1 VRGGGVR
8 SLTEDDAKLFRD
20 GEVRDNRFW
29 FLCFEGF
36 DCLQKHGLFVCA
48 LIKKRIYWPTMVPGE
63 AIRKHYEDKEA
74 GTTNTIQGMLDGH
87 PYTIW
92 GTKEP
97 DYVMS
102 MVVTGGALNDD
113 ESCKLASQTWT
124 EMGEKNLPV

>member
-1 VRGGGVR
+1 VRP
-8 SLTEDDAKLFRD
+8 D
-20 GEVRDNRFW
+20 
-29 FLCFEGF
+29 
-36 DCLQKHGLFVCA
+36 QKEEILANYG
-48 LIKKRIYWPTMVPGE
+48 VPGE
-63 AIRKHYEDKEA
+63 AIQKHYEDKEA